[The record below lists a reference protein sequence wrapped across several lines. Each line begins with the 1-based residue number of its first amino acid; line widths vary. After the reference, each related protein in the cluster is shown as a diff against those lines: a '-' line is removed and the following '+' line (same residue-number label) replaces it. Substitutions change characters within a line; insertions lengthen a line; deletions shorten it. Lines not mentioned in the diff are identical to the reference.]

1 MLKYSKNEWR
11 VLLMNIS
18 ENVKYIA
25 NDISLWR
32 TYTNRR
38 YKVKV
43 QKADKNKIYNVAGQ
57 TGIVYNIFE
66 DSYAKVNENG
76 LVVTGVAGEM
86 WPIGEKALKKYNV
99 SLEQLSYEPIEVET
113 IETGIV
119 FCGVPIPKEVVF
131 TLEANYGEKVIL
143 KGNRPDIEHGGG
155 DYILVAAKLENG
167 KYIPDFTDSG
177 RVVNG
182 TIFDKLYKEV

>member
-1 MLKYSKNEWR
+1 
-11 VLLMNIS
+11 MNIS
-18 ENVKYIA
+18 KNVMYIM
-25 NDISLWR
+25 NDVNLWKN
-32 TYTNRR
+32 YTNRS

-57 TGIVYNIFE
+57 PGIVYNIFE

-99 SLEQLSYEPIEVET
+99 TLEQLNYEPLEVET
-113 IETGIV
+113 VQTGIV
-119 FCGVPIPKEVVF
+119 FCGVLIPKETVF

-143 KGNRPDIEHGGG
+143 KGNSPAIEHGEG

-167 KYIPDFTDSG
+167 RYIPDFTDSG

-182 TIFDKLYKEV
+182 TIFEKLYKKV